1 VNEVVVA
8 RKTQIVLEDD
18 LTGDLLEDGAG
29 ETVSFA
35 LDGTSFEIDLSADNA
50 SEMREAL
57 SRYTEAARKV
67 SSQARRT
74 SASASP
80 RKAAGTGRSDLAE
93 IREWAKSNGHEVSE
107 RGRIANAVVAAYDA
121 AH

>member
-1 VNEVVVA
+1 MA
-8 RKTQIVLEDD
+8 RKTQIMLEDD
-18 LTGDLLEDGAG
+18 LTGDLLDDGAG

-35 LDGTSFEIDLSADNA
+35 LDGTSFEIDLSSDNA
-50 SEMREAL
+50 TEMREAL
-57 SRYTEAARKV
+57 SRYTDAARKV
-67 SSQARRT
+67 SSSTRRT

-107 RGRIANAVVAAYDA
+107 RGRIANAVVEAYDA

>member
-1 VNEVVVA
+1 MA
-8 RKTQIVLEDD
+8 RKTQIMLEDD

-67 SSQARRT
+67 SSQTRRT
-74 SASASP
+74 SATASP
-80 RKAAGTGRSDLAE
+80 KKAAGTGRSDLAE

-107 RGRIANAVVAAYDA
+107 RGRIANAVVEAYDA